1 MTDVRSKAVN
11 SKPAAA
17 SGGGKVKAFFK
28 YIGKN
33 KMFCIGMLIV
43 IIAVLSA
50 VLAPVI
56 VPCDPQQMT
65 PSIRLTKPF
74 TDSEHILGCDAM
86 GRDIFSRI
94 LYGLRTSLLISIG
107 GVALALAIG
116 VVLGIIS
123 GFSHPN
129 FIDTLIMRITDIQM
143 GFPFIVLAIIA
154 LTLFEPNPLSII
166 IVLSLSARPAYA
178 RVVRSSVM
186 MQKDMDYIA
195 AARMMGAGKLR
206 IAVKYVGKNLMPAI
220 LPVLPLDIAAMIIN
234 ESLLSYMQLGIKS
247 PSISLG
253 NIMADGRQYISTDWW
268 ITAIPGIVIMI
279 MVLALNFVGDSLQ
292 TKLDPKLR
300 K

>member
-56 VPCDPQQMT
+56 APCDPQQMT

-166 IVLSLSARPAYA
+166 IVLSLSAWPAYA

-253 NIMADGRQYISTDWW
+253 NIMADST
-268 ITAIPGIVIMI
+268 
-279 MVLALNFVGDSLQ
+279 SL
-292 TKLDPKLR
+292 PIGG
-300 K
+300 

>member
-56 VPCDPQQMT
+56 APCDPQQMT

-74 TDSEHILGCDAM
+74 PDSELILGCDAM
-86 GRDIFSRI
+86 GRVIISRI

-166 IVLSLSARPAYA
+166 IVLSLSAWPAYA

-268 ITAIPGIVIMI
+268 ITANPGNEIMI
-279 MVLALNFVGDSLQ
+279 MELALNIVGDSLQ
-292 TKLDPKLR
+292 T
-300 K
+300 

>member
-56 VPCDPQQMT
+56 APCDPQQMT

-166 IVLSLSARPAYA
+166 IVLSLSAWPAYA

-279 MVLALNFVGDSLQ
+279 MVLALNFVGD
-292 TKLDPKLR
+292 PKLR

>member
-33 KMFCIGMLIV
+33 KMFCIGM
-43 IIAVLSA
+43 VLSA

-56 VPCDPQQMT
+56 APCDPQQMT

-166 IVLSLSARPAYA
+166 IVLSLSAWPAYA
-178 RVVRSSVM
+178 SVVRSSVM

-234 ESLLSYMQLGIKS
+234 ESLLSYMQLGSQS

>member
-1 MTDVRSKAVN
+1 
-11 SKPAAA
+11 
-17 SGGGKVKAFFK
+17 
-28 YIGKN
+28 
-33 KMFCIGMLIV
+33 
-43 IIAVLSA
+43 
-50 VLAPVI
+50 
-56 VPCDPQQMT
+56 
-65 PSIRLTKPF
+65 
-74 TDSEHILGCDAM
+74 
-86 GRDIFSRI
+86 
-94 LYGLRTSLLISIG
+94 
-107 GVALALAIG
+107 
-116 VVLGIIS
+116 
-123 GFSHPN
+123 
-129 FIDTLIMRITDIQM
+129 MRITDIQM

-166 IVLSLSARPAYA
+166 IVLSLSAWPAYA

>member
-28 YIGKN
+28 YIVKN

-56 VPCDPQQMT
+56 APCDPQQMT

-166 IVLSLSARPAYA
+166 IVLSLSAWPAYA

>member
-28 YIGKN
+28 YIDKN

-56 VPCDPQQMT
+56 APCDPQQMT

-166 IVLSLSARPAYA
+166 IVLSLSAWPAYA

>member
-1 MTDVRSKAVN
+1 MSTATANPANV
-11 SKPAAA
+11 KPAVKSSGKFKALCKAA
-17 SGGGKVKAFFK
+17 W
-28 YIGKN
+28 KN
-33 KMFCIGMLIV
+33 KLLTVGLVIV
-43 IIAVLSA
+43 AIAIIASVF
-50 VLAPVI
+50 APLI
-56 VPCDPQQMT
+56 SPCDPQKMT

-74 TDSEHILGCDAM
+74 TDSEHILGVDAM
-86 GRDIFSRI
+86 GRDLFSRI
-94 LYGLRTSLLISIG
+94 LYGLRTSLLISLG
-107 GVALALAIG
+107 GVSLALVIG
-116 VVLGIIS
+116 VILGIIS
-123 GFSHPN
+123 GLSHPN
-129 FIDTLIMRITDIQM
+129 FIDTIIMRITDIQM

-154 LTLFEPNPLSII
+154 LTLFEPKPLSII
-166 IVLSLSARPAYA
+166 IVLSLSAWPAYA

-206 IAVKYVGKNLMPAI
+206 ISVKYIGRNLLPAI
-220 LPVLPLDIAAMIIN
+220 LPVLPLDIASMIIN

-253 NIMADGRQYISTDWW
+253 NIMADGRQYMSTDWW

-279 MVLALNFVGDSLQ
+279 LVLALNFIGDSIQ

>member
-1 MTDVRSKAVN
+1 
-11 SKPAAA
+11 
-17 SGGGKVKAFFK
+17 
-28 YIGKN
+28 
-33 KMFCIGMLIV
+33 
-43 IIAVLSA
+43 
-50 VLAPVI
+50 
-56 VPCDPQQMT
+56 
-65 PSIRLTKPF
+65 
-74 TDSEHILGCDAM
+74 
-86 GRDIFSRI
+86 
-94 LYGLRTSLLISIG
+94 
-107 GVALALAIG
+107 
-116 VVLGIIS
+116 
-123 GFSHPN
+123 
-129 FIDTLIMRITDIQM
+129 
-143 GFPFIVLAIIA
+143 
-154 LTLFEPNPLSII
+154 
-166 IVLSLSARPAYA
+166 
-178 RVVRSSVM
+178 
-186 MQKDMDYIA
+186 MDYIA